1 MSVLALIAGSSLWA
15 LALVSIAVLPAL
27 DGR

>member
-1 MSVLALIAGSSLWA
+1 MSILALIAGSTLWA
-15 LALVSIAVLPAL
+15 LALVSVAVLPAL